1 MFIKIEPQVA
11 ISNPK
16 NVLTFNLFFSLS
28 KRYRLVVTK
37 IPLVLDNNFVISEEF
52 FSLLIKKLK
61 VNKEQIVQSN
71 NTKNTNPIKLPSFE

>member
-1 MFIKIEPQVA
+1 MKTEPQVA

-16 NVLTFNLFFSLS
+16 NIIKFNLFFSLS
-28 KRYRLVVTK
+28 KRKSDVVTK

-61 VNKEQIVQSN
+61 VNKEQIKQSN
-71 NTKNTNPIKLPSFE
+71 NI

>member
-1 MFIKIEPQVA
+1 MFIKTDPQVA

-16 NVLTFNLFFSLS
+16 NILTFNLFFSLS

-37 IPLVLDNNFVISEEF
+37 IPLVFDNNFVISDEF

-61 VNKEQIVQSN
+61 VNKEQIKQSN
-71 NTKNTNPIKLPSFE
+71 NTKKTNPKKTPFA